1 MKRLLT
7 IYLLLLLGSLFC
19 TKAAEQEPTDSVFVR
34 FIEVYDGFTEQLLDK
49 VRVSVLEADSVTVLA
64 DSLEG
69 GWTTRI
75 STSSFNYGEE
85 VKDYIPYNGRVP
97 RRDVYVIQASRP
109 GFAPQQQ
116 RVVVGKDETGKPAPT
131 CTAEP
136 FYLWPARSKE
146 LGTAVVEGSKV
157 VMIMKDDTLIY
168 NASAFQLAEGSMLDG
183 LIEALPGVKLDDDG
197 RITVNGKFVS
207 SLLVNGREFF
217 EGKPEVALK
226 NLPAYTVNKVK
237 VYRKPRLEFE
247 NIPNRSEADKENDPL
262 VMDVTL
268 KREYAQ
274 GWLANVE
281 AGGGSRLGG
290 GFDPVWMGR
299 LFAMRYTTRSS
310 VGVFANINNMN
321 DQLHPNR
328 NENWGY
334 NINNQG
340 TEVRKTAGIDFSID
354 GKEKR
359 ALFQTSMDVSHLTSD
374 TETRTLSETY
384 LPLERSYFS
393 RGNSIGERTSTDVN
407 WSARLTLPKLTTL
420 RIEPSLFYSR
430 SKDNSNSYYTR
441 WEDRTSGTGP
451 AAAYQSGKDVT
462 QMLYERLMQTNTEME
477 NKSGSLRASNFV
489 VINRFESPQYFSA
502 SASARYNHR
511 DYNSLTNDRLTYT
524 DPTQQGLNEQ
534 RASSLPATSYAYDIS
549 AYYSE
554 IPSGIG
560 EATFHVRYEY
570 SQEFNSGRR
579 NQRERD
585 LAQNKEEG
593 NSDGPLVPSANDAGE
608 WLVDERN
615 SYHTTR
621 MERAHKVNI
630 SLSNI
635 KFGRWSANADVALT
649 LTKRGLHD
657 MRSGD
662 DQNIDRNNFT
672 AEPSGGLSY
681 KGKKANFSLRYTMQ
695 ESLPDL
701 LKLLDVRDD
710 SQPLYVS
717 LGNSHL
723 RKATTHALSFNLGHS
738 GQGSR
743 NSSVDLTADYR
754 KTNHAVGTARTY
766 DQTTGTTTTRPEN
779 IDGNWEAS
787 LGLNYM
793 QMLDEKNRWTLETSG
808 KAQMRHSVDF
818 SSLASDDGA
827 PTRMAVDNLKLD
839 ADAEIHYRFKKWH
852 AALTTAMN
860 HTRQRGDEGIFTSQH
875 FTNFMCGVALTA
887 PLPGG
892 IDLETDMTLYLR
904 RGYSDASMNTS
915 EWVWNLSASKAFG
928 KKKNWLLRL
937 RSFDLLQQLK
947 QTYRTVNA
955 QGTYETWYNTVTAYV
970 SLHLTYR
977 FDMKPKKKQGNS

>member
-7 IYLLLLLGSLFC
+7 IYLLLLWGSLFC
-19 TKAAEQEPTDSVFVR
+19 TKVAGQEATDSVLVR

-64 DSLEG
+64 DSLRG

-85 VKDYIPYNGRVP
+85 VKDYMPYAGSVP

-116 RVVVGKDETGKPAPT
+116 RVVVGKDETGKPAST

-247 NIPNRSEADKENDPL
+247 NIPNRSEADKEKDPL

-281 AGGGSRLGG
+281 AGGGSRLGN

-310 VGVFANINNMN
+310 VGVYANINNMN
-321 DQLHPNR
+321 DRLHPNR

-374 TETRTLSETY
+374 TEERSLSETY
-384 LPLERSYFS
+384 LPGERSYFS
-393 RGNSIGERTSTDVN
+393 RGNSTGSRTSTDVN
-407 WSARLTLPKLTTL
+407 WSAQLTLPKLTTL
-420 RIEPSLFYSR
+420 RLAPWLSYSR
-430 SKDNSNSYYTR
+430 SKDDENYYATR
-441 WEDRTSGTGP
+441 WEDRTSGAGP
-451 AAAYQSGKDVT
+451 AAAYSSVT
-462 QMLYERLMQTNTEME
+462 DATQLLYERLMRTNTEME
-477 NKSGSLRASNFV
+477 NKSGSFRASNFA
-489 VINRFESPQYFSA
+489 VINRFGAPQYLSA
-502 SASARYNHR
+502 NASVRYNRR
-511 DYNSLTNDRLTYT
+511 DYNSLTSDRLAYT

-534 RASSLPATSYAYDIS
+534 RASSLPSTSYGYDIS
-549 AYYSE
+549 ANYSE

-560 EATFHVRYEY
+560 EATFNVSYGY

-579 NQRERD
+579 DQRERD
-585 LAQNKEEG
+585 LAQNEEEG
-593 NSDGPLVPSANDAGE
+593 EGGGTLVPSADDAGE
-608 WLVDERN
+608 WLIDERN

-621 MERAHKVNI
+621 LERAHRINFG
-630 SLSNI
+630 LNNI
-635 KFGRWSANADVALT
+635 KFGRWSANANVELT
-649 LTKRGLHD
+649 FKNRGIHD
-657 MRSGD
+657 MRNDD
-662 DQNIDRNNFT
+662 DQSIDRNDFT
-672 AEPSGGLSY
+672 VNPSGGLTY
-681 KGKKANFSLRYTMQ
+681 RGEKANFSLRYTMQ

-717 LGNSHL
+717 LGNSNL

-754 KTNHAVGTARTY
+754 KSNHAVGTARTY
-766 DQTTGTTTTRPEN
+766 DLTTGTTTTRPEN

-793 QMLDEKNRWTLETSG
+793 QMLDEKKRWTLETSG
-808 KAQMRHSVDF
+808 KARFRHSVDF
-818 SSLASDDGA
+818 SSVASEGDA
-827 PTRMAVDNLKLD
+827 LTRSAVDNLKLD

-852 AALTTAMN
+852 AAFTTAVN
-860 HTRQRGDEGIFTSQH
+860 HTRQKGDEGIFTSQD

-955 QGTYETWYNTVTAYV
+955 QGTYETWYNTVPAYA